1 MQFAVQPLINIVSYT
16 RLTLTCHRLFL
27 WETAAFNFDFYCKM
41 TVQLDSQ
48 LGLKALKQALCVRFD
63 WSVPC
68 WLPPRGRSWRP
79 RRRPSRAAASR
90 SPWPRAGN
98 PRRSPPPRR
107 HPPPLASASSAGD
120 GTPSAPPSSRRSINC
135 GGEERGKIVLLCIR
149 TEERP
154 MSEVYKVVIQIPT

>member
-1 MQFAVQPLINIVSYT
+1 
-16 RLTLTCHRLFL
+16 
-27 WETAAFNFDFYCKM
+27 M

-68 WLPPRGRSWRP
+68 WRPPRGRSWRP

-135 GGEERGKIVLLCIR
+135 GGGRTGKNCVTMYVSDQRRGQCLKSIKCLSKFQLHVSGPTYYLSQIEFGHR
-149 TEERP
+149 
-154 MSEVYKVVIQIPT
+154 SNFYKDRLKGGP